1 MKNIVKFILPLILV
15 IAIPIILFYNKK
27 DNELKQFDKASEQV
41 FNAFSP
47 TGLSIA
53 IVKEGSVVYE
63 KVFGYKN
70 AETMD
75 FMDNSAVFNI
85 ASCSKAFTAACIGKL
100 VQEGLISWDDK
111 VIDYIPEFKLADD
124 CITNQMNIQD
134 LLSHHSGLK
143 TFEGDL
149 LWYNTQYT
157 NQEIIS
163 RMHYLPI
170 TRKFRSDYGYQNNM
184 FMIAGEIIERIT
196 GITWEKFVTQN
207 FFAPLEMYD
216 TKSSNDAFNGKENLA
231 LPHYTD
237 SLIDVFDFEGGKPA
251 ASIWSNPKDL
261 ANWVGMFMNDGK
273 YKNVEILSPEIVKKL
288 TSPQTIL
295 RVSEESESFGNHFKT
310 YALGWYAYDYQG
322 YKILEHD
329 GSMPGYISK
338 VAMIPEKKIGIII
351 LNNGFDFYCNDA
363 LMLTITDIILG
374 KSVNNWVEY
383 YENRRR
389 ESAQYEKDQT
399 AERMAKRE
407 LNTQPT
413 VALKN
418 FTGIYSDKMYGNA
431 QVDISGEQL
440 KLTLLPAAK
449 LFTSTMEHWHH
460 NSFKIVFNDPYL
472 PFGIVT
478 FEVDDKTKKV
488 KGFTI
493 DLPSSDFNFSI
504 LDFRKQTGI

>member
-1 MKNIVKFILPLILV
+1 MKNIVKFILPLVLV
-15 IAIPIILFYNKK
+15 IAIPLILFYNKK
-27 DNELKQFDKASEQV
+27 DNELKQFDKASQQV
-41 FNAFSP
+41 FNAFAP

-53 IVKEGSVVYE
+53 VVKEGSIVYE

-70 AETMD
+70 SATMD
-75 FMDNSAVFNI
+75 FMDNSAIFNI

-111 VIDYIPEFKLADD
+111 VIDYIPEFKLADE

-149 LWYNTQYT
+149 LWYNTQYS
-157 NQEIIS
+157 NEEIID
-163 RMHYLPI
+163 RMQYLPI
-170 TRKFRSDYGYQNNM
+170 TKKFRSDYGYQNNM

-196 GITWEKFVTQN
+196 GLTWEKFVTQN

-216 TKSSNDAFNGKENLA
+216 TRSSNDAFDGKENLA

-261 ANWVGMFMNDGK
+261 ANWIGMFMNNGK
-273 YKNVEILSPEIVKKL
+273 YNNIEILSPEIIQKL
-288 TSPQTIL
+288 TSPHTIL
-295 RVSEESESFGNHFKT
+295 RVSDEMESYGTHFKT
-310 YALGWYAYDYQG
+310 YALGWYVYDYQG

-338 VAMIPEKKIGIII
+338 VVMIPEKKIGIII

-363 LMLTITDIILG
+363 LMLTITDIVLG
-374 KSVNNWVEY
+374 KSANNWIEY
-383 YENRRR
+383 YESKRR
-389 ESAQYEKDQT
+389 ESDQYEKDQLKERT
-399 AERMAKRE
+399 AKQE
-407 LNTQPT
+407 LNTQRT
-413 VALKN
+413 IALN
-418 FTGIYSDKMYGNA
+418 RFTGTYTDKMYGNA
-431 QVDISGEQL
+431 NIEMVNDQL
-440 KLTLLPAAK
+440 KITLLPTAK
-449 LFTSTMEHWHH
+449 VFTSVMEHWHH
-460 NSFKIVFNDPYL
+460 NSFKIEFKDPYL
-472 PFGIVT
+472 PFGIVNFT
-478 FEVDDKTKKV
+478 IDNPTQKV

-493 DLPSSDFNFSI
+493 DLPSSDFNFSN
-504 LDFRKQTGI
+504 LDFKKID